1 MKFLKKIL
9 NATEIVAKEYTVL
22 YYNEDSKSVNV
33 KGSLK
38 PQITITTADA
48 LDTDIIA
55 LTATKNE
62 TVQGDITWSCN
73 LATDIAEING
83 STLTFKQHYEGSVVL
98 TATADNTND
107 SKTITVTCEEIAT
120 ATTYSIKAN
129 SISVAESQPMDA
141 ESTSATVN
149 FVGITTQH
157 YKLKDS
163 VSVESNETQTVEFA
177 ANETENEV
185 TRYGSFKWN
194 KQSVNWSI
202 NLKLKPFIPE
212 FVDLGLPSGLLWAK
226 CNIGAK
232 IQSERGYYFQWGE
245 TVGHDLNA
253 YYEYGYRTEKYY
265 IWSTAPFNNG
275 SSEYDST
282 YFASVSGTV
291 CPNGVLATQ
300 YDAATAAYGEGYRM
314 PTSEE
319 FEELFNNT
327 SSSYDYYNNVQ
338 GIKFTSLQDPTKYI
352 FIPNSTPVY
361 YNSPESP
368 ADINNLPCYLWT
380 SSLNNAQVWEAHVLE
395 TMSGDGYY
403 ENTRT
408 RYRCEGLKVRAVK
421 PKNV

>member
-73 LATDIAEING
+73 LASDVAEING
-83 STLTFKQHYEGSVVL
+83 ATLVFKQHYEGSVKL
-98 TATADNTND
+98 TATADNA
-107 SKTITVTCEEIAT
+107 SAEKTITVTCEEVAT

-129 SISVAESQPMDA
+129 SISVAETQPMEA
-141 ESTSATVN
+141 SSTSATVN

-163 VSVESNETQTVEFA
+163 VSVESNETQTVEFE

-194 KQSVNWSI
+194 GQSVAWSI

-212 FVDLGLPSGLLWAK
+212 FVDLGLPSGLLWAT
-226 CNIGAK
+226 CNVGAT
-232 IQSERGYYFQWGE
+232 IQAERGYYFQWGD
-245 TVGHDLNA
+245 TNDFGTKKIFN
-253 YYEYGYRTEKYY
+253 
-265 IWSTAPFNNG
+265 WSTAPFNNG
-275 SSEYDST
+275 SSSYDST
-282 YFASVSGTV
+282 YFASVSGDV
-291 CPNGVLATQ
+291 CPNGVLAAQ
-300 YDAATAAYGEGYRM
+300 YDTATAAYGEGYRM

-319 FEELFNNT
+319 FEELYNNT
-327 SSSYDYYNNVQ
+327 YLSSHEYFRNLEGINVQ
-338 GIKFTSLQDPTKYI
+338 GMKFISIQDPTKYI
-352 FIPNSTPVY
+352 FIPNSTPK
-361 YNSPESP
+361 YNDGQETP

-380 SSLNNAQVWEAHVLE
+380 SSLNNEQVWEAHVLE
-395 TMSGDGYY
+395 TMPGDGYY
-403 ENTRT
+403 ENTRM
-408 RYRCEGLKVRAVK
+408 RWRCEGLNIRAVK